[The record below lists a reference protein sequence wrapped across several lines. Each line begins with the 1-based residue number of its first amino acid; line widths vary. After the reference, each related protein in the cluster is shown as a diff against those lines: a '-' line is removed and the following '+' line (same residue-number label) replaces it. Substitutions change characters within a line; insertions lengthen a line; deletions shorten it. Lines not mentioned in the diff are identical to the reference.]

1 MAMDMEAIARR
12 FSDIC
17 QENITKIEIY
27 FIKY

>member
-1 MAMDMEAIARR
+1 MGVHIDGTPGR
-12 FSDIC
+12 FSDLS

>member
-1 MAMDMEAIARR
+1 MAMDIEAIARR
-12 FSDIC
+12 FSDIN

>member
-1 MAMDMEAIARR
+1 MGVHIDGTPGR
-12 FSDIC
+12 FSDIN

>member
-1 MAMDMEAIARR
+1 MAMDIEAIARR
-12 FSDIC
+12 FSDLS